1 MNDRPRHADDWT
13 DSIRTSL
20 DREAADVADRHAD
33 RLAAAHQAALRARPQ
48 APSAARARWTTMLPI
63 AASVAVVALAAVLLS
78 SSPDRPAP
86 MPETT
91 DLELLASDEFELLGD
106 DLEFYAWLATQDAG
120 EPEQS

>member
-1 MNDRPRHADDWT
+1 
-13 DSIRTSL
+13 
-20 DREAADVADRHAD
+20 
-33 RLAAAHQAALRARPQ
+33 
-48 APSAARARWTTMLPI
+48 MLPI
-63 AASVAVVALAAVLLS
+63 AASIAVVALTVMLLD

-106 DLEFYAWLATQDAG
+106 DLEFYAWLATQDAA